1 MMPLHTPMLKSS
13 KQPLNLRA
21 SVKINFPLALVPLS
35 LAICIFFMGCKTE
48 GPVAPIQA
56 PRLLFTDQHAL
67 QALSNVTA
75 FVQAC
80 TPRDAMTPGAER
92 AAQWLKDKLVSSGL
106 KHATIDTFTDK
117 TPLGEATFHNVE
129 AVIPGQTPRTI
140 LLLSHFDTKSGISP
154 SFQGANDSS
163 SSTGLL
169 LELARIIATSGTP
182 RYTLHIAFLD
192 GEECRMNFDEQDGL
206 HGSRHL
212 ARKMKQQ
219 KKDIAA
225 VILMDMIGDRDLH
238 IQLPH
243 NGTGSLRA
251 CALRAADA
259 TGDRDH
265 ISPHDGLILDDH
277 QPFLDQGFPA
287 VDLIDFEYGDTPG
300 KNNYWHTPGDTLDK
314 LSAESLSITGRI
326 VLEMINQL

>member
-1 MMPLHTPMLKSS
+1 
-13 KQPLNLRA
+13 
-21 SVKINFPLALVPLS
+21 
-35 LAICIFFMGCKTE
+35 MGCKKE
-48 GPVAPIQA
+48 APVKHVAA
-56 PRLLFTDQHAL
+56 PRLAFTAEHGM

-75 FVQAC
+75 FVQSC

-106 KHATIDTFTDK
+106 KHTTIDTFKDK
-117 TPLGEATFHNVE
+117 IPLGEATFHNVE
-129 AVIPGQTPRTI
+129 AVIPGQMSRTI
-140 LLLSHFDTKSGISP
+140 LLLSHFDSKSGISSP
-154 SFQGANDSS
+154 FQGANDGA

-169 LELARIIATSGTP
+169 LELARIIASSGTP
-182 RYTLHIAFLD
+182 RYTIQVAFLD
-192 GEECRMNFDEQDGL
+192 GEECKVFFDAQDGL

-212 ARKMKQQ
+212 ARKLKQQ

-243 NGTGSLRA
+243 NGTGALRA

-265 ISPHDGLILDDH
+265 IALYDGVILDDH
-277 QPFLDQGFPA
+277 QPFLDEGFPA
-287 VDLIDFEYGDTPG
+287 VDLIDFEYGDAPE
-300 KNNYWHTPGDTLDK
+300 KNNYWHSPGDTLDK

>member
-1 MMPLHTPMLKSS
+1 MLHSLKNS
-13 KQPLNLRA
+13 LCLCA
-21 SVKINFPLALVPLS
+21 SAGKFEVRVSVVATLA
-35 LAICIFFMGCKTE
+35 ACTIFIGCQKE
-48 GPVAPIQA
+48 QPVAPAQA
-56 PRLLFTDQHAL
+56 TRLVFTDEHGL

-92 AAQWLKDKLVSSGL
+92 AAQWLKDELVSSGL
-106 KHATIDTFTDK
+106 KHTTIDTFRDK
-117 TPLGEATFHNVE
+117 TPFGDRTFHNVE
-129 AVIPGQTPRTI
+129 VLIPGQTTRTI

-154 SFQGANDSS
+154 SFQGANDGA

-169 LELARIIATSGTP
+169 LEIARFIAASGTP
-182 RYTLHIAFLD
+182 RDTIHIAFLD
-192 GEECRMNFDEQDGL
+192 GEECSINFDAQDGL

-212 ARKMKQQ
+212 AQKLKHQ

-259 TGDRDH
+259 TGDRNT
-265 ISPHDGLILDDH
+265 IAPYDGMILDDH
-277 QPFLDQGFPA
+277 QPFLDEGFPA
-287 VDLIDFEYGDTPG
+287 VDLIDFEYGDAPG
-300 KNNYWHTPGDTLDK
+300 KNNYWHTAGDTLDK
-314 LSAESLSITGRI
+314 LSAKSLAITGRI

>member
-1 MMPLHTPMLKSS
+1 MSCK
-13 KQPLNLRA
+13 KEQPA
-21 SVKINFPLALVPLS
+21 
-35 LAICIFFMGCKTE
+35 TH
-48 GPVAPIQA
+48 IQA
-56 PRLLFTDQHAL
+56 PRLVFKTEHGI

-75 FVQAC
+75 FVQSC

-92 AAQWLKDKLVSSGL
+92 AAQWLKERLISNGL
-106 KHATIDTFTDK
+106 KNAVIDTFSDT
-117 TPLGEATFHNVE
+117 TPQGKATFHNVE
-129 AVIPGQTPRTI
+129 AVIPGHSKRTI

-154 SFQGANDSS
+154 TFQGANDSG

-169 LELARIIATSGTP
+169 LELARIIAASGTP
-182 RYTLHIAFLD
+182 RCTVHIAFLD
-192 GEECRMNFDEQDGL
+192 GEECKVTFDAQDGL

-212 ARKMKQQ
+212 AKKMKQE
-219 KKDIAA
+219 KRDVAA

-251 CALRAADA
+251 GALRAADA

-265 ISPHDGLILDDH
+265 ISPYDRFILDDH
-277 QPFLDQGFPA
+277 QPFLEAGFPA
-287 VDLIDFEYGDTPG
+287 VDLIDFVFGDAPG
-300 KNNYWHTPGDTLDK
+300 KNNYWHTPEDTLDK
-314 LSAESLSITGRI
+314 LSAESLTITGRI

>member
-1 MMPLHTPMLKSS
+1 MKDKKLGL
-13 KQPLNLRA
+13 
-21 SVKINFPLALVPLS
+21 
-35 LAICIFFMGCKTE
+35 CIFAGCLLVMGCKKE
-48 GPVAPIQA
+48 APVAQVVA
-56 PRLLFTDQHAL
+56 PRLVFKAEHGI

-92 AAQWLKDKLVSSGL
+92 AAQWLKGNLLSNGL
-106 KHATIDTFTDK
+106 KTARIDTFTDK
-117 TPLGEATFHNVE
+117 TPLGEAKFHNVE
-129 AVIPGQTPRTI
+129 AVIPGQSPRTI
-140 LLLSHFDTKSGISP
+140 LLLSHFDTKSGIGP
-154 SFQGANDSS
+154 SFQGANDGA

-169 LELARIIATSGTP
+169 LELARIIAASGTP
-182 RYTLHIAFLD
+182 RDTIHIAFLD
-192 GEECRMNFDEQDGL
+192 GEECKVTFDALDGL

-243 NGTGSLRA
+243 NGTGALRA
-251 CALRAADA
+251 GALRAADA

-265 ISPHDGLILDDH
+265 IAPYDGLILDDH
-277 QPFLDQGFPA
+277 QPFLDEGFPA
-287 VDLIDFEYGDTPG
+287 VDLIDFEYGDAPG

>member
-1 MMPLHTPMLKSS
+1 M
-13 KQPLNLRA
+13 
-21 SVKINFPLALVPLS
+21 VVPLS
-35 LAICIFFMGCKTE
+35 LTAGLLIMGCKKVT
-48 GPVAPIQA
+48 PVTSVVA
-56 PRLLFTDQHAL
+56 PRLVFTAEHGTNAL
-67 QALSNVTA
+67 AHVSA

-92 AAQWLKDKLVSSGL
+92 AAQWLKDKLASSGL
-106 KHATIDTFTDK
+106 KQATIDTFVDK
-117 TPLGEATFHNVE
+117 TPQGERQFHNVE
-129 AVIPGQTPRTI
+129 AIIPGQTSRTI

-154 SFQGANDSS
+154 SFQGANDGG

-169 LELARIIATSGTP
+169 LELARIIAASGTP
-182 RYTLHIAFLD
+182 RYTIQVAFLD
-192 GEECRMNFDEQDGL
+192 GEECKVTFDAQDGL

-212 ARKMKQQ
+212 ARKLKQQ

-243 NGTGSLRA
+243 NGTGALRA
-251 CALRAADA
+251 GALRAADA

-265 ISPHDGLILDDH
+265 IAPYDGMILDDH
-277 QPFLDQGFPA
+277 QPFLDEGFPA
-287 VDLIDFEYGDTPG
+287 VDLIDFAYGDAPG
-300 KNNYWHTPGDTLDK
+300 ENNYWHTTSDTLDK
-314 LSAESLSITGRI
+314 LSAKSLAITGRI

>member
-1 MMPLHTPMLKSS
+1 MLD
-13 KQPLNLRA
+13 KQIGLCLFVA
-21 SVKINFPLALVPLS
+21 CLLV
-35 LAICIFFMGCKTE
+35 MGCKKE
-48 GPVAPIQA
+48 APVAHVQA
-56 PRLLFTDQHAL
+56 PRLAFTAEQGTNAL
-67 QALSNVTA
+67 AHVSA

-92 AAQWLKDKLVSSGL
+92 AAQWLKDKLASSGL
-106 KHATIDTFTDK
+106 KNATIDTFIDK
-117 TPLGEATFHNVE
+117 TPQGEQTFHNVE
-129 AVIPGQTPRTI
+129 AIIPGQSARTI

-154 SFQGANDSS
+154 AFQGANDGA

-169 LELARIIATSGTP
+169 MELARIIAASGKP
-182 RYTLHIAFLD
+182 RFTIQVAFLD
-192 GEECRMNFDEQDGL
+192 GEECKVTFDAQDGL

-212 ARKMKQQ
+212 ANKLKQQ

-243 NGTGSLRA
+243 NGTGALRA

-265 ISPHDGLILDDH
+265 ISPYDGIILDDH
-277 QPFLDQGFPA
+277 QPFLNEGFPA
-287 VDLIDFEYGDTPG
+287 VDLIDFVYGDALG
-300 KNNYWHTPGDTLDK
+300 KHNYWHTTGDTIDK
-314 LSAESLSITGRI
+314 LSTESLTITGRI

>member
-1 MMPLHTPMLKSS
+1 MLKSL
-13 KQPLNLRA
+13 KQPLRPCTSMSNHYSLT
-21 SVKINFPLALVPLS
+21 LVPLS
-35 LAICIFFMGCKTE
+35 IAFCLFVLGCKEEVTVT
-48 GPVAPIQA
+48 PAQA
-56 PRLLFTDQHAL
+56 PRLVFKAEHGL

-92 AAQWLKDKLVSSGL
+92 AAQWLKDKLLSNGL
-106 KHATIDTFTDK
+106 KTSMIDTFTDK

-154 SFQGANDSS
+154 LFQGANDGG

-169 LELARIIATSGTP
+169 LELARIIASSGMP
-182 RYTLHIAFLD
+182 RYTIQIAFLD
-192 GEECRMNFDEQDGL
+192 GEECKINFDAQDGL

-212 ARKMKQQ
+212 AKKLKQQ
-219 KKDIAA
+219 KKDVAA

-243 NGTGSLRA
+243 NGTGALRA

-259 TGDRDH
+259 TGDRKH
-265 ISPHDGLILDDH
+265 IGLYDGVILDDH
-277 QPFLDQGFPA
+277 QPFLDAGFPA
-287 VDLIDFEYGDTPG
+287 VDLIDFAFGSTPG
-300 KNNYWHTPGDTLDK
+300 QNNYWHTTSDTLDK
-314 LSAESLSITGRI
+314 LSAESLAITGRI

>member
-1 MMPLHTPMLKSS
+1 MKNTYSRTLL
-13 KQPLNLRA
+13 
-21 SVKINFPLALVPLS
+21 PLS
-35 LAICIFFMGCKTE
+35 IAVCSLFLGCKDEVTAT
-48 GPVAPIQA
+48 PAQA
-56 PRLLFTDQHAL
+56 SRLVFKAEHGI
-67 QALSNVTA
+67 QALSNVTT

-92 AAQWLKDKLVSSGL
+92 AAQWLKEKLLSNGL
-106 KHATIDTFTDK
+106 KTAMIDTFTDK
-117 TPLGEATFHNVE
+117 TPLGDATFHNVE

-154 SFQGANDSS
+154 SFQGANDGG

-169 LELARIIATSGTP
+169 VELARLIAASGTP
-182 RYTLHIAFLD
+182 RYTIQIAFLD
-192 GEECRMNFDEQDGL
+192 GEECKINFDAQDGL

-212 ARKMKQQ
+212 AKKLKQQ
-219 KKDIAA
+219 KKDIGA

-243 NGTGSLRA
+243 NGTGALRA

-259 TGDRDH
+259 TGDRKH
-265 ISPHDGLILDDH
+265 IGLYDGVILDDH
-277 QPFLDQGFPA
+277 QPFLDAGFPA
-287 VDLIDFEYGDTPG
+287 VDLIDFAFGDAPG
-300 KNNYWHTPGDTLDK
+300 NNNYWHTTHDTLDK
-314 LSAESLSITGRI
+314 LSAESLAVTGRI

>member
-1 MMPLHTPMLKSS
+1 MMPAHTSMLKSI
-13 KQPLNLRA
+13 KQPLRHCA
-21 SVKINFPLALVPLS
+21 TVKTILSLQLLPLS
-35 LAICIFFMGCKTE
+35 IAVCSLFPGCKE
-48 GPVAPIQA
+48 EVAVTPAQA
-56 PRLLFTDQHAL
+56 PRLVFKAEHGI

-75 FVQAC
+75 FVQTC

-92 AAQWLKDKLVSSGL
+92 AAQWLKEKLIADGL
-106 KHATIDTFTDK
+106 KNATLDTFTDK

-154 SFQGANDSS
+154 LFQGANDGG

-169 LELARIIATSGTP
+169 LELARLIAASGTP
-182 RYTLHIAFLD
+182 RYTIQIAFLD
-192 GEECRMNFDEQDGL
+192 GEECKINFDAQDGL
-206 HGSRHL
+206 HGSRRL
-212 ARKMKQQ
+212 AKKMKRE
-219 KKDIAA
+219 KRDLAA

-243 NGTGSLRA
+243 NGAGALRA

-259 TGDRDH
+259 TGDRNH
-265 ISPHDGLILDDH
+265 IALYDGVILGDH
-277 QPFLDQGFPA
+277 QPFLDAGFPA
-287 VDLIDFEYGDTPG
+287 VDLIDFAFGDAPG
-300 KNNYWHTPGDTLDK
+300 KNNYWHTVSDTLDK
-314 LSAESLSITGRI
+314 LSVESLAITGRI

>member
-1 MMPLHTPMLKSS
+1 MIDPKTGLCVFAACL
-13 KQPLNLRA
+13 L
-21 SVKINFPLALVPLS
+21 
-35 LAICIFFMGCKTE
+35 FMGCKKD
-48 GPVAPIQA
+48 APITHIIA
-56 PRLLFTDQHAL
+56 PRLAFTAEHGTNAL
-67 QALSNVTA
+67 AQISS

-92 AAQWLKDKLVSSGL
+92 AAQWLKDKLISSGL
-106 KHATIDTFTDK
+106 KNATLDTFNDK
-117 TPLGEATFHNVE
+117 TPHGDRTFHNVE
-129 AVIPGQTPRTI
+129 AILPGQSTRTI
-140 LLLSHFDTKSGISP
+140 LLLSHFDTKSGIGQA
-154 SFQGANDSS
+154 FQGANDGA

-169 LELARIIATSGTP
+169 LELARIIAASGTP
-182 RYTLHIAFLD
+182 RDTIHIAFLD
-192 GEECRMNFDEQDGL
+192 GEECSINFDAQDGL

-212 ARKMKQQ
+212 ARKLKSQ

-225 VILMDMIGDRDLH
+225 VILVDMIGDRDLH

-265 ISPHDGLILDDH
+265 ISLYDGMILDDH
-277 QPFLDQGFPA
+277 QPFLDAGFPA
-287 VDLIDFEYGDTPG
+287 VDLIDFEYGDAPE
-300 KNNYWHTPGDTLDK
+300 KNNYWHTTSDTLDK
-314 LSAESLSITGRI
+314 LSAKSLTITGRI